1 MPLRQHILRLS
12 TLCLLTGLCLG
23 QSRPAVPARI
33 PLAEASQPVEPAPGV
48 ETPALYELARAV
60 AALPVPGLTQGIP
73 YDRAVLLAQPEA
85 FVGDL
90 IAVRAKHVETAQV
103 RLEHAPED
111 APGLAWSTL
120 VVDADKEPLQVLSLG
135 HRPEFG
141 RFDRVRCVGYFY
153 RIRLDQAKAADRTG
167 EIAAVQIPVLVGWVL
182 PDTAPPARP
191 PLPASP
197 WQIFGAAIAAA
208 LLLFFGMMVF
218 ARRRVDW
225 RTRVAE
231 RRRRRKMNW
240 PDKTDDM
247 NGL

>member
-1 MPLRQHILRLS
+1 
-12 TLCLLTGLCLG
+12 
-23 QSRPAVPARI
+23 
-33 PLAEASQPVEPAPGV
+33 LAEANQPLEPAPGV
-48 ETPALYELARAV
+48 ETSALYQLARAV
-60 AALPVPGLTQGIP
+60 AALPAPDQTQGIP

-120 VVDADKEPLQVLSLG
+120 VVDADKEPLQILSLG
-135 HRPEFG
+135 HRPEFA
-141 RFDRVRCVGYFY
+141 RLDRVRCVGYFY
-153 RIRLDQAKAADRTG
+153 RIRMDQAKAPGRTG
-167 EIAAVQIPVLVGWVL
+167 EVAAVQTPVLVGWVL

-191 PLPASP
+191 PLPAAP

-231 RRRRRKMNW
+231 RRRRRKTSW